1 MKIVAVDP
9 FYLSMPRILP
19 AADGTQDTFAVR
31 VRTDTGLEGWGESD
45 ASPLV
50 SLTAYCC
57 PTSHSNIVN
66 IRESLLGET
75 LEGPEDVLRL
85 HAKATR
91 QGMDIQQVHHAY
103 SAADLAL
110 WDVVGKHL
118 GQPVYKLL
126 DGPASVAHPK
136 LPYASVLFGDTPEST
151 RRLAEELR
159 AAGYRA
165 AKFGW
170 GPLGRFGRENDIAL
184 VRAAREGLGEE
195 SLVLVDAGVVWGAD
209 DETAFQ
215 RAQDFAPFR
224 IGWLEEPLHSE
235 AIEAYRRL
243 TSRRPPVP
251 IAAGEGSGRFHDA
264 EDFLLNAGL
273 DYIQIDV
280 GRVGGITVAH
290 RIRKLAEGRG
300 VTYVNHTFKSH
311 LSVAASI
318 HVFAT
323 VERFRLLEY
332 PAAGA
337 ALSRELVSDPLE
349 RGPDGLVRAPEKP
362 GLGVTVSREAV
373 RKYLH
378 PVKIEIAARTVFR
391 QPAP

>member
-1 MKIVAVDP
+1 MKIAAVDP
-9 FYLSMPRILP
+9 FYLKMPQVTS

-31 VRTDTGLEGWGESD
+31 VRTDSGLEGWGESD

-50 SLTAYCC
+50 SLASYCC
-57 PTSHSNIVN
+57 PMSHGAIIN

-75 LEGPEDVLRL
+75 LDGVEDIHRL
-85 HAKATR
+85 HAKVTR
-91 QGMDIQQVHHAY
+91 NGMDIQQIHHAY
-103 SAADLAL
+103 SAADIAL
-110 WDVVGKHL
+110 WDVVGIHL
-118 GQPVYKLL
+118 AQPVYRLL
-126 DGPASVAHPK
+126 DGPQATAYPK
-136 LPYASVLFGDTPEST
+136 TPYASVLFGDTPEAT
-151 RRLAEELR
+151 RRHAQELR
-159 AAGYRA
+159 EAGYKA

-170 GPLGRFGRENDIAL
+170 GPLGRCGRENDIAL

-195 SLVLVDAGVVWGAD
+195 NLVLVDAGVVWGAD

-215 RAQDFAPFR
+215 RAQDFAPFK

-235 AIEAYRRL
+235 AIESYRRL

-273 DYIQIDV
+273 DFIQIDV

-290 RIRKLAEGRG
+290 RIRKLAEARG

-337 ALSRELVSDPLE
+337 PLSRELVSDPLD
-349 RGPDGLVRAPEKP
+349 RGPDGLVRAPERP

-378 PVKIEIAARTVFR
+378 AVRIELAARTIFT